1 MAKATVQAVLG
12 AQTVAHLPAN
22 ATEEEKTYAQI
33 ILTVCVLSI
42 VVTAPTGA
50 ILITL
55 TGSKLLSKTKHP
67 PNLEG
72 KEQKVGWSGRE
83 FLIVVYYSFSGWR
96 RSHRPSLRD
105 ISIIDEE
112 EEREDPFDPATRNN
126 TASNTQINLSNNGG
140 K

>member
-22 ATEEEKTYAQI
+22 ATAQEKIYANI

-55 TGSKLLSKTKHP
+55 TGSKLLSKTKQP

-72 KEQKVGWSGRE
+72 EKYN
-83 FLIVVYYSFSGWR
+83 LITGNFAPLPTSK
-96 RSHRPSLRD
+96 P
-105 ISIIDEE
+105 
-112 EEREDPFDPATRNN
+112 PTN
-126 TASNTQINLSNNGG
+126 
-140 K
+140 